1 MKPAVFL
8 DRDGTLIE
16 ERGYLDRLELIEPFP
31 WTPDA
36 LRRLRSAG
44 YALVLVTN
52 VQTGASRSLTT
63 DGAGNFTAPSLVP
76 GLYSL
81 TVEAKG
87 FTKQIR
93 SGGRLPVSE
102 TIHGPH

>member
-1 MKPAVFL
+1 MYRGAMIFIVLAGCALAQTSF
-8 DRDGTLIE
+8 GTLN
-16 ERGYLDRLELIEPFP
+16 GSVSDSSGAAVP
-31 WTPDA
+31 
-36 LRRLRSAG
+36 S
-44 YALVLVTN
+44 ALVLVTN